1 MIGIIT
7 AVTTERDAVLEKMKE
22 TKAFSI
28 YDLEFYQ
35 GLIHHT
41 PCIIGMSGVGKVNAA
56 RCTQLMIDR
65 FGPSKIVNI
74 GSAGALHPEINV
86 GDVVISTACIQH
98 DVDLTVFGIK
108 RGAFAEEEGG
118 FVQADA
124 DFARLCAAA
133 IKKSIGGD
141 FSIFTGPI
149 ATGDQF
155 NDSQERKEQ
164 LFEEFGAYCN
174 EMEGAAV
181 AQVCALCQV
190 PFVVIRSIS
199 DKPGSQSKVMY
210 NNFKQ
215 LASERCA
222 SFLEHLIE
230 IIETEEHNIERCES
244 HESSRII

>member
-7 AVTTERDAVLEKMKE
+7 AVTTERDAVLQKMKE
-22 TKAFSI
+22 TKTFNI
-28 YDLEFYQ
+28 YNIEFNE

-41 PCIIGMSGVGKVNAA
+41 PCITAMSGVGKVNAA

-65 FGPSKIVNI
+65 FRPSKIVNI
-74 GSAGALHPEINV
+74 GSAGALHPDLNI

-108 RGAFAEEEGG
+108 KGAFDEEEGG
-118 FVQADA
+118 FVQADT
-124 DFARLCAAA
+124 DFAELCEAA
-133 IKKSIGGD
+133 IKKCVGGEFQV
-141 FSIFTGPI
+141 FSGPI

-155 NDSQERKEQ
+155 NASLEKKVE

-181 AQVCALCQV
+181 AQVCSLCQV

-199 DKPGSQSKVMY
+199 DKPGNQSRVLYDK
-210 NNFKQ
+210 FKQ

-222 SFLEHLIE
+222 NFLVNLID
-230 IIETEEHNIERCES
+230 IIEKTEEKLTFQS
-244 HESSRII
+244 QP